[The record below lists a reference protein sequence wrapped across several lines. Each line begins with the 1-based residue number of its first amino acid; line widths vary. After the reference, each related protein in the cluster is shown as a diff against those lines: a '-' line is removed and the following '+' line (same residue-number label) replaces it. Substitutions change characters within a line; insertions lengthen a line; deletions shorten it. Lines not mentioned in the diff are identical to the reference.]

1 MSVQYESTSFVKI
14 IYTHIIIKCGRKSH
28 TMSGIETRTARG
40 LFEILGGSNSSITLQ
55 FVELCGNKE
64 INDLLS
70 TSSPDAVKVRD
81 LDDGSAKLVNAT
93 SLDVSTVS
101 ELINAMQL
109 AKSRRATEATDKNGV
124 SSRSHAVCQIQL
136 KVRIKF

>member
-1 MSVQYESTSFVKI
+1 
-14 IYTHIIIKCGRKSH
+14 
-28 TMSGIETRTARG
+28 MSGIEARTASG
-40 LFEILGGSNSSITLQ
+40 LFEILGGSNSITLQ

-70 TSSPDAVKVRD
+70 SSSSNAVKVRD

-109 AKSRRATEATDKNGV
+109 AKSRRATEATDKNGM
-124 SSRSHAVCQIQL
+124 SSRSHAICQLHLEVKLQTFYL
-136 KVRIKF
+136 LCV